1 LLHIVPE
8 RNSDFIASLLR
19 AGIIVNQ
26 FRAGGTI
33 FGLIAIFN
41 LSATL
46 ADVSGQLG
54 HVEKTVAVKNQR
66 SGCAVSEFEQRG
78 EGDILGQV
86 AIPSAGA
93 CADAFDPAAA
103 EPTDNFD
110 LVRRLAKVQSSWR

>member
-54 HVEKTVAVKNQR
+54 YVEKTVAVKNQR
-66 SGCAVSEFEQRG
+66 SGV
-78 EGDILGQV
+78 
-86 AIPSAGA
+86 PSANSSSA
-93 CADAFDPAAA
+93 VKVTSLAKLPFHRPVIARDVFDPAAA

-110 LVRRLAKVQSSWR
+110 LVQRLAKVQSSWR